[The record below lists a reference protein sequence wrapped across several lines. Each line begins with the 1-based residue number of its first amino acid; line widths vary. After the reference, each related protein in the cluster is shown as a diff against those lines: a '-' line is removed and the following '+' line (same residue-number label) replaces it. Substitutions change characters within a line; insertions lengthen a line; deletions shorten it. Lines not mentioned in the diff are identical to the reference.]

1 MEELYNIM
9 SDFMDIE
16 FDIKTWGYI
25 YEKMKNSYK
34 YDEEREYRYIISSAE
49 NNFIYI
55 ADEMRSAIS
64 RLDNYILDNDKK

>member
-1 MEELYNIM
+1 
-9 SDFMDIE
+9 
-16 FDIKTWGYI
+16 
-25 YEKMKNSYK
+25 MKNSYK

-49 NNFIYI
+49 NNFKYI